1 MIRKIIFSVWI
12 GWNAG
17 AGAFQVSP
25 ACSGSKMH
33 GKKMTFGTSFFVPRQ
48 KRLFRQAVENGDTT
62 NGANSEQMTVEELD
76 PEICTQF
83 KILTCASTSCSA
95 LRKKLGMD
103 EFATVG
109 ALDMRRENAN
119 AAGLIVEES
128 TCLGACKFAPCVSV
142 QHEDYDGNV
151 GLEGMTEAELSETV
165 FHRVITEDDIDRVW
179 GCVENAIRTMADE
192 EDDSDEDDE
201 DESRYV

>member
-1 MIRKIIFSVWI
+1 MI
-12 GWNAG
+12 
-17 AGAFQVSP
+17 
-25 ACSGSKMH
+25 
-33 GKKMTFGTSFFVPRQ
+33 
-48 KRLFRQAVENGDTT
+48 
-62 NGANSEQMTVEELD
+62 VEEPLD

-109 ALDMRRENAN
+109 ALDMRRESAN

-142 QHEDYDGNV
+142 QHEDYVGNV
-151 GLEGMTEAELSETV
+151 GLEGMTEAELNETV
-165 FHRVITEDDIDRVW
+165 VITEDDIDRVW

-192 EDDSDEDDE
+192 EDDSDEDDQ
-201 DESRYV
+201 DESTGRYV